1 MASAALA
8 DILQLV
14 TAATTAAD
22 LISAEFRGKVATQLG
37 SCTEN
42 ARLEVH
48 KSRTSERGRDIGT

>member
-48 KSRTSERGRDIGT
+48 KSRTSERG